1 MSMAILYLRSY
12 CYKNGLN
19 PNDINSLFA
28 YTNSIDYVLDCL
40 KPEIEL
46 RPFIR
51 LNGGARCIN

>member
-1 MSMAILYLRSY
+1 MAILYLRSY